1 MSATAESAPAR
12 VRPHRAAPAVSA
24 SRWLRLGSLPVVAGL
39 LVAVNGLYILLVA
52 FGNTT
57 DFGTNQAFVQ
67 HVLSMDT
74 TNFGAKPGT
83 HLDPHVMWR
92 AITTPWI
99 QNTAYVFLIA
109 WEWATGLV
117 LVAAV
122 VQFVRERGAGYRS
135 ARALSGIGLLMLLLL
150 FMGGF
155 IAIGGEWF
163 QMWKSTSWNGLD
175 AALRNAALA
184 FLTLLLVYLPSS
196 QWRGNES
203 EL

>member
-1 MSATAESAPAR
+1 MSTAAPSAPERIRPPR
-12 VRPHRAAPAVSA
+12 VGPVGLA
-24 SRWLRLGSLPVVAGL
+24 SRWLSLGSLPAVAGL
-39 LVAVNGLYILLVA
+39 LVGVNALYILLVA

-83 HLDPHVMWR
+83 HLDPNVMWR
-92 AITTPWI
+92 SITTPWI
-99 QNTAYVFLIA
+99 QNTAYVVLIA

-122 VQFVRERGAGYRS
+122 VQFVRDRRAGYRR
-135 ARALSGIGLLMLLLL
+135 ARGLAGIGLLMFLLL

-175 AALRNAALA
+175 AALRNSALA

-196 QWRGNES
+196 QWGGTTPD
-203 EL
+203 